1 MILYSS
7 STDALSHCA
16 RLVAA
21 EKNIA
26 CDIIDVNNE
35 DRMDELAAVSPYS
48 SIPTLLDREL
58 VVYNVRII
66 SEYIDERFPHPPL
79 MPVDPVSRAHT
90 RLALYRVFTDWYS
103 LLPDIEGNDREAA
116 AAAKRRLRES
126 IAATA
131 DTFAAKPFFLS
142 DSMGLADCAVTPVLW
157 RLPYYRIELPP
168 QAAAIERYSKRL
180 FARRS
185 FQRSLTEFERDMNL

>member
-7 STDALSHCA
+7 STHALSHCA

-26 CDIIDVNNE
+26 CDVIDVNNE
-35 DRMDELAAVSPYS
+35 RRLDELAAVSPYS

-58 VVYNVRII
+58 VVYDVRII

-79 MPVDPVSRAHT
+79 MPVDPVLRAT
-90 RLALYRVFTDWYS
+90 SRLALYRVFQDWYS
-103 LLPDIEGNDREAA
+103 LLPDIEGDDRDASVR
-116 AAAKRRLRES
+116 AKKRLRES

-131 DTFAAKPFFLS
+131 EAFAAKPFFLS
-142 DSMGLADCAVTPVLW
+142 ESMGLADCAVLPVLW
-157 RLPYYRIELPP
+157 RLPYYRIELPT
-168 QAAAIERYSKRL
+168 QAKAIERYAKRL

-185 FQRSLTEFERDMNL
+185 FQRSLTEFERDMRL